1 MRKMQVQLF
10 SKKGGNV
17 VHSGKRNADGTYN
30 NNAGILTTEYNV
42 TLEGAARGLT
52 DTRNRSNVEFV
63 RKISANKALNTTL
76 GTVDSRGVRVISDKK
91 EIEQFLN
98 QLTGND

>member
-1 MRKMQVQLF
+1 M
-10 SKKGGNV
+10 
-17 VHSGKRNADGTYN
+17 HSGKRNADGTYN